1 MFIAR
6 LLLIVAALTLA
17 ACGGGSSNN
26 NPASGGAGTG
36 TVGDGV
42 DGGDEA
48 VFDNLAMAVDVTIVS
63 PIESSDGAADTTNID
78 ATVYVPAHNDGDTY
92 PLILHSHGWGG
103 NKVEASELG
112 EDDVSADFFER
123 IDLQIQRLWDAGYA
137 VISFSERGWGESQGE
152 VRVMD
157 PEFETQDAIAVL
169 DWALN
174 NTDVPLTLEMDGIND
189 PVVGAMGGSY
199 GGGFQLL
206 LAARDT
212 RIDSIAPFATWYS
225 LRSSLVPNG
234 VQKKGFIGGLC
245 TLATSAGANLAP
257 FVQTACNDAGS
268 PVGNSTTKYDTEI
281 DAAALDEIA
290 SHGLDVEDINH
301 AVDAFVVQGMRDVL
315 FNFNQ
320 ADATV
325 FELDTQG
332 GDVRFVTTQGGH
344 ILNTP
349 PANQAA
355 QGPATCGNLD
365 VMLALKDWFDET
377 LKGIEGAADAIPDLC
392 ISLDNEAAV
401 QPDRLSTGG
410 FEDCAFGGAG
420 CRVFLSGEAVTGTQ
434 HQGPGSPNDPPE
446 AAGPSGLFVP
456 MRNSSVDGPEL
467 TVDREGLVL
476 AGLPVMEN
484 VVVSS
489 SATAT
494 DSVAFIGVG
503 VRDAAGNVRLIDD
516 QVTPYQA
523 GDYSDQFYLLT
534 GVGSRLNIGDTVG
547 ILLYGDH
554 GQWEPVGSGGNWTG
568 NGYSISGTIYLP
580 VIQHS
585 VVTAGS

>member
-1 MFIAR
+1 MSIAR
-6 LLLIVAALTLA
+6 LLLITAALSLA

-26 NPASGGAGTG
+26 TPASGSAGPG
-36 TVGDGV
+36 PVSDGE
-42 DGGDEA
+42 GGSGGET
-48 VFDNLAMAVDVTIVS
+48 FDNAAMAVNVTIVS

-78 ATVYVPAHNDGDTY
+78 ATVYVPAHNDGDSY

-103 NKVEASELG
+103 NKVEESELG
-112 EDDVSADFFER
+112 EDDVNADFFAR
-123 IDLQIQRLWDAGYA
+123 IDLQIQRLWDNGYA

-169 DWALN
+169 DWALT
-174 NTDVPLTLEMDGIND
+174 NTDVPLTLAMDGIND

-281 DAAALDEIA
+281 DAAALAEIA

-355 QGPATCGNLD
+355 QGPATCGDLD

-377 LKGIEGAADAIPDLC
+377 LKGIEGAADTIPNLC
-392 ISLDNEAAV
+392 ISLDDEAAV
-401 QPDRLSTGG
+401 QPDRLSAGG
-410 FEDCAFGGAG
+410 LEDCAFGTAG
-420 CRVFLSGEAVTGTQ
+420 CRVFLSGEAVTGAQ
-434 HQGPGSPNDPPE
+434 NQGPGSPNDPPE

-456 MRNSSVDGPEL
+456 MRTFSADGPEL
-467 TVDREGLVL
+467 AVDREGLVL

-516 QVTPYQA
+516 QVTPYPA

-554 GQWEPVGSGGNWTG
+554 GQWEPVGSGGNWAG
-568 NGYSISGTIYLP
+568 NGYTISGTIYLP